1 MSSSYSNTKAI
12 EFSKGDM
19 MNKNIEIYN
28 YDSNGN
34 KVDPSL
40 MVINIKFIYEIV
52 KKYIKEQTS

>member
-34 KVDPSL
+34 
-40 MVINIKFIYEIV
+40 NTEETWIV
-52 KKYIKEQTS
+52 QSDITISK

>member
-40 MVINIKFIYEIV
+40 MVINIKVIYDFF
-52 KKYIKEQTS
+52 

>member
-40 MVINIKFIYEIV
+40 MVINIKVIYEIV
-52 KKYIKEQTS
+52 KNNMIG